1 MKNLQIIRRY
11 FQVTK
16 ADRKISV
23 FLVLSSIMANGPYLF
38 VSLLFSMAIDSLSKG
53 DANRVMLMMVI
64 YFLLKICSKV
74 FKIISLMVERRLY
87 NDVYRKL
94 QDQMVEK
101 LDRIEMTTFAVC
113 NKGELL
119 NLVNGDVRVL
129 AEFGTWLSEAL
140 LLLFSFAVSIVVL
153 AKISLGLMAVG
164 FLVNALVIWILN
176 IYNEKYEKLTK
187 EGKQK
192 GDDETRFYGEL
203 LSGMR
208 EIKIFQM
215 LAPLHTK
222 YRRLNEAYIDVH
234 NKQIRN
240 RVISNILNPSITMC
254 MEIVLMIYACWQCL
268 HGVFGIDTV
277 LIIQSYFGTM
287 FTSLSDL
294 VTALGELRIKHVS
307 IDRYDGFM
315 RKKEDEMTETEVVVE
330 SKDYDIQMNHL
341 GFSYGEEPIFSDYSV
356 RILPNTLT
364 ALSGPSGCGKSTF
377 FHLLLRFEKPD
388 SGTIRVGGNEI
399 WCYPKETYAG
409 LVTCV
414 SQQPYLFHMS
424 IYDNFALV
432 NPDMDQIRKACRD
445 AEIDDYIMSLP
456 QGYETIL
463 KEGGSNLSGGQR
475 QRIAIARA
483 LLKNAKV
490 LLLDEIT
497 SALDEATAAD
507 VMRTVTKLAE
517 NHTILMI
524 SHKAVEQNL
533 CGQVIRLGE
542 QNNITN
548 GSFSVIEMRGLLSC
562 KTCLGEDII
571 KLWTGGT
578 ENEYK

>member
-1 MKNLQIIRRY
+1 M
-11 FQVTK
+11 
-16 ADRKISV
+16 
-23 FLVLSSIMANGPYLF
+23 
-38 VSLLFSMAIDSLSKG
+38 SLLFSMAIDSLSKG

-542 QNNITN
+542 
-548 GSFSVIEMRGLLSC
+548 
-562 KTCLGEDII
+562 
-571 KLWTGGT
+571 
-578 ENEYK
+578 

>member
-74 FKIISLMVERRLY
+74 FKIISHMVERRLY

-330 SKDYDIQMNHL
+330 SKDYDIQMDHL

-542 QNNITN
+542 
-548 GSFSVIEMRGLLSC
+548 
-562 KTCLGEDII
+562 
-571 KLWTGGT
+571 
-578 ENEYK
+578 

>member
-1 MKNLQIIRRY
+1 
-11 FQVTK
+11 
-16 ADRKISV
+16 
-23 FLVLSSIMANGPYLF
+23 
-38 VSLLFSMAIDSLSKG
+38 
-53 DANRVMLMMVI
+53 
-64 YFLLKICSKV
+64 
-74 FKIISLMVERRLY
+74 
-87 NDVYRKL
+87 
-94 QDQMVEK
+94 
-101 LDRIEMTTFAVC
+101 
-113 NKGELL
+113 
-119 NLVNGDVRVL
+119 
-129 AEFGTWLSEAL
+129 
-140 LLLFSFAVSIVVL
+140 
-153 AKISLGLMAVG
+153 
-164 FLVNALVIWILN
+164 
-176 IYNEKYEKLTK
+176 
-187 EGKQK
+187 
-192 GDDETRFYGEL
+192 
-203 LSGMR
+203 
-208 EIKIFQM
+208 
-215 LAPLHTK
+215 
-222 YRRLNEAYIDVH
+222 
-234 NKQIRN
+234 
-240 RVISNILNPSITMC
+240 MC

-277 LIIQSYFGTM
+277 LIIQSYFGAM

-315 RKKEDEMTETEVVVE
+315 RKKEDKMTETEVVVE
-330 SKDYDIQMNHL
+330 SKDYDIQMDHL

-542 QNNITN
+542 
-548 GSFSVIEMRGLLSC
+548 
-562 KTCLGEDII
+562 
-571 KLWTGGT
+571 
-578 ENEYK
+578 